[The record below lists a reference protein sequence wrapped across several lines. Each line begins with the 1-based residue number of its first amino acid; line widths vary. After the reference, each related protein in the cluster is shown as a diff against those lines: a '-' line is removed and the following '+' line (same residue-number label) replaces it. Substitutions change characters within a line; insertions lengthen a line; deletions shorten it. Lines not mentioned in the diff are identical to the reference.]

1 MRLAVGTSASASVCA
16 NVQKEVGMRISTF
29 APVHQKLTAAIDC
42 GFNPPAKH
50 ALAAWFWW
58 DGGVAMVD

>member
-1 MRLAVGTSASASVCA
+1 
-16 NVQKEVGMRISTF
+16 MRISTF